1 MHSSHHSHHS
11 LTDNT
16 TGEVHEGLVE
26 CVQDIVDFGNPNIVN
41 SLAEMEAWG
50 TVDPVPYEYGYDVAG
65 DDGGVPIRKQPE
77 RFLELIS
84 RVNVA
89 EPGWLLAMFCLLA
102 YCALQCFD
110 AYCVHACSF

>member
-1 MHSSHHSHHS
+1 MHSSHHPPHS
-11 LTDNT
+11 LTDET

-26 CVQDIVDFGNPNIVN
+26 SVQDIVDFGNPNIVN

-77 RFLELIS
+77 QFLELIS

-89 EPGWLLAMFCLLA
+89 EQGWLLAMFCLLA
-102 YCALQCFD
+102 YCAL
-110 AYCVHACSF
+110 